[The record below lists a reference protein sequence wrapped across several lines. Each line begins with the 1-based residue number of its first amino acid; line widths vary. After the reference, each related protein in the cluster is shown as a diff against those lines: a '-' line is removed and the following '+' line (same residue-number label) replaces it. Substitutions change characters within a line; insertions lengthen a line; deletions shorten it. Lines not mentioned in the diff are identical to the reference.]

1 MSIAFTCGG
10 CQKKLKA
17 DDRLAGS
24 RVKCSGCGRVLQVPG
39 QKVAA
44 GAASSDPVLEDEA
57 PAIRRKMVAD
67 EEMDMTPMIDMT
79 FLLLIFF
86 MVTAAFTLQ
95 KSIAMPSED
104 SQEGVS
110 QSRTLDEIEQDD
122 DYVIV
127 TINSDNEVWLNDK
140 RLPTRQE
147 LISQL
152 REERGMS
159 GDGPSR
165 LLVMASGDA
174 RHETVVMTLDAG
186 AAVGMESIR
195 LAALAADE

>member
-1 MSIAFTCGG
+1 MPIPFACSK

-17 DDRLAGS
+17 QDRQAGS
-24 RVKCSGCGRVLQVPG
+24 RVKCSNCGQILLVPG
-39 QKVAA
+39 EPSA
-44 GAASSDPVLEDEA
+44 VLAQTGPDSQDDA

-95 KSIAMPSED
+95 KSIEMPTPD

-110 QSRTLDEIEQDD
+110 QSRTLEEIEEDD

-127 TINSDNEVWLNDK
+127 KIDSDDEVWVNET
-140 RLPTRQE
+140 RAPTRHE
-147 LISQL
+147 VIARL

-174 RHETVVMTLDAG
+174 RHETVIMTLDAG
-186 AAVGMESIR
+186 AAAGMESIR
-195 LAALAADE
+195 LAALGADE